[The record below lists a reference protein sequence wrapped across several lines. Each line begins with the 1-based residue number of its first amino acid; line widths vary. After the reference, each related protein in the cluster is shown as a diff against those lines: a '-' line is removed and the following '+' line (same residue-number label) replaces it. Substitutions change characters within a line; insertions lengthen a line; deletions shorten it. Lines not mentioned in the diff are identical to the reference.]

1 MAIVSLRI
9 VDLRNSRKGAS
20 PDGQMQLSPLAC

>member
-9 VDLRNSRKGAS
+9 VDLREWAQCILGEMRFV
-20 PDGQMQLSPLAC
+20 PFID

>member
-9 VDLRNSRKGAS
+9 VDLREWAQSHLLKDAFC
-20 PDGQMQLSPLAC
+20 AVH